1 MTFGTKSRTTPA
13 AKYTCSQ
20 GFTSWLHDH
29 HVSLAF
35 STRQLGKLFFV
46 GLQPDGRLSITER
59 TFDRATGLCVRHD
72 GVRLTLWMA
81 SLYQIWR
88 FENVLKEGRDHA
100 GFDALFVPQ
109 VGFTTG
115 NLDVQALDTDVAG
128 RILFVSRLF
137 SCLATTTES
146 HNFTPLWKPSFISKY
161 AAEDRCHLSGM
172 TTAEGRPIFVTA
184 AAASD
189 TARGWHDQRVNGGIV
204 INCQNDE
211 TVASGL
217 SLPCAPRLY
226 RNTLWLLNAGSADF
240 GRVSL
245 ETGTFENLTHC
256 PGLLRG
262 LSFFED
268 FAIVTTSQPN
278 DSSTLVDMPV
288 ETQSGKCQ
296 LSIIDL
302 RTFEIVHWLRFEGLI
317 NELHDVVAL
326 PRITRPM
333 ALGFESS
340 EIQRTLSID
349 ETKTQ

>member
-1 MTFGTKSRTTPA
+1 MTFGTKSRKTPA
-13 AKYTCSQ
+13 AKYTCSR
-20 GFTSWLHDH
+20 GFPSWLHDH

-46 GLQPDGRLSITER
+46 GLQPDGRLSVNER
-59 TFDRATGLCVRHD
+59 TFDRATGLCIRHD
-72 GVRLTLWMA
+72 DVRTTLWLA

-88 FENVLKEGRDHA
+88 FENVLKNDRDHS

-115 NLDVQALDTDVAG
+115 NLDVEAMDTDAAG
-128 RILFVSRLF
+128 RILFISRLF

-146 HNFTPLWKPSFISKY
+146 HNFAPLWKPAFISNY

-184 AAASD
+184 AAASN
-189 TARGWHDQRVNGGIV
+189 TARGWYDQRLNGGIV

-211 TVASGL
+211 IVASGL

-245 ETGTFENLTHC
+245 ETGAFENLTRC
-256 PGLLRG
+256 PGLLSG

-268 FAIVTTSQPN
+268 FAIVTTSVPS
-278 DSSTLVDMPV
+278 DSSPLADLPV
-288 ETQSGKCQ
+288 ETQNSNCQ

-317 NELHDVVAL
+317 HELHDVVAL
-326 PRITRPM
+326 PGMIRPM

-340 EIQRTLSID
+340 EIHRTLSID
-349 ETKTQ
+349 ETRTR